1 MNLDAGD
8 DMDVIK
14 LIHDATGH
22 TLTIWLDDP
31 TEETVSEETADEV
44 VLMKDAS
51 GRVIGVE
58 ILHYRPPSGDA
69 RVRVETVGQKRALS
83 AVA

>member
-1 MNLDAGD
+1 MDA
-8 DMDVIK
+8 IK

-31 TEETVSEETADEV
+31 AKEAICEETADEV
-44 VLMKDAS
+44 ILMKDVS

-58 ILHYRPPSGDA
+58 ILHYRPASQDA
-69 RVRVETVGQKRALS
+69 RVSVETVVHPS
-83 AVA
+83 P

>member
-1 MNLDAGD
+1 
-8 DMDVIK
+8 VIR
-14 LIHDATGH
+14 LVHDTAGH

-31 TEETVSEETADEV
+31 TKEAVGEETADEV

-58 ILHYRPPSGDA
+58 ILHYRPANGDA
-69 RVRVETVGQKRALS
+69 RVRVETVGENAP
-83 AVA
+83 

>member
-1 MNLDAGD
+1 MDA
-8 DMDVIK
+8 IK
-14 LIHDATGH
+14 VIHDTAGH

-31 TEETVSEETADEV
+31 TKETVSEETGDEV

-58 ILHYRPPSGDA
+58 ILHYRPATGDA
-69 RVRVETVGQKRALS
+69 RVRVETIGQNAP
-83 AVA
+83 

>member
-1 MNLDAGD
+1 MDA
-8 DMDVIK
+8 IK
-14 LIHDATGH
+14 VIHDTTGH

-31 TEETVSEETADEV
+31 AKESVAEETSDEV

-58 ILHYRPPSGDA
+58 ILHYRPATADS
-69 RVRVETVGQKRALS
+69 RVSVETVTHTA
-83 AVA
+83 A

>member
-1 MNLDAGD
+1 MDA
-8 DMDVIK
+8 IK
-14 LIHDATGH
+14 VIHDTAGH

-31 TEETVSEETADEV
+31 TKEAVSEETADEV

-58 ILHYRPPSGDA
+58 ILHYRPATGDA
-69 RVRVETVGQKRALS
+69 RVRVETVGHNAP
-83 AVA
+83 